1 MKQTTHQN
9 KANLLREELLR
20 KIKLRISIA
29 GRESRVNNAKA
40 IVLNPNFDSNEIGF
54 IKEAQEEYLVDNRS
68 LYYGYECL
76 TLDEMAKLADLINA

>member
-29 GRESRVNNAKA
+29 GRESRVNNYKG
-40 IVLNPNFDSNEIGF
+40 IVIHPPLDTHSETVKEI
-54 IKEAQEEYLVDNRS
+54 QDEYMIVTGN

-76 TLDEMAKLADLINA
+76 TLDEMAQLADLINA